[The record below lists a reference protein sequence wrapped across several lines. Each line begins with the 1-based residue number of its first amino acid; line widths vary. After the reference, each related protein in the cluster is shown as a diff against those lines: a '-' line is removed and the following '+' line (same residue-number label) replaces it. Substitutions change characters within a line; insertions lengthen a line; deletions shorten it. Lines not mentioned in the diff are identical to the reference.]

1 MHHMRIFYAPRSL
14 HLIRYSLSLPIY
26 LFRCMVLVR
35 LGAFHNLSLLITC
48 LVYHLYVS
56 SYHSGR
62 TLEIPLII
70 SVTPL
75 TAAIVFPPGN
85 EETVDMG
92 GGELEVSCV
101 KVNSAGL
108 IKQVADNGTFGQL
121 PDNSSIIQPDQR
133 TSSSQTKRQK

>member
-1 MHHMRIFYAPRSL
+1 
-14 HLIRYSLSLPIY
+14 
-26 LFRCMVLVR
+26 
-35 LGAFHNLSLLITC
+35 
-48 LVYHLYVS
+48 
-56 SYHSGR
+56 
-62 TLEIPLII
+62 LII

-121 PDNSSIIQPDQR
+121 PDNSPIIQPDQR